1 MTNELDLRKEYIRL
15 RRELGVLLEK
25 GRFNEGLSPDVI
37 AQQNGF
43 KSRDDIYRIEQ
54 GRERRLRRYFQL
66 ANYYG
71 LNFHMAANYIDENYD
86 KENFLIETD
95 YSESNF
101 FCWLGTILRRYHD
114 LSSYSYKELSKLTD
128 IPEERIIDIEKR
140 KANCTIR
147 EACSLL
153 ICYGKALIPEV
164 CRKDIL

>member
-25 GRFNEGLSPDVI
+25 GRYNEGLSPDVI
-37 AQQNGF
+37 AKQNGF

-71 LNFHMAANYIDENYD
+71 LSFHMAANYIDENYD
-86 KENFLIETD
+86 RDSFLVETD
-95 YSESNF
+95 YAEDYF
-101 FCWLGTILRRYHD
+101 FCLLSGLLQRYRNFNTYSLGQ
-114 LSSYSYKELSKLTD
+114 LSRLTG
-128 IPEERIIDIEKR
+128 IPEQKIVDIENR
-140 KANCTIR
+140 KAECSVR

-153 ICYGKALIPEV
+153 LCFGKALIPEV
-164 CRKDIL
+164 CRKDII